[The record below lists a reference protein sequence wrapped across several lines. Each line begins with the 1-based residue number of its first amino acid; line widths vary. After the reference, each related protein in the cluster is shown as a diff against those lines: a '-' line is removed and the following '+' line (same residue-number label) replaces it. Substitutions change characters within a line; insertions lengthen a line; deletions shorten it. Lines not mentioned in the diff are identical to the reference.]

1 MTIKQISIFI
11 ENKPEALAELTEVL
25 AKNEI
30 NLRALSLADSSDF
43 GIARIIVDNADV
55 TAKILTDNGFVVKA
69 TPVIGVEIPDNAG
82 SLNHILTILAKA
94 GRNIEYMYGF
104 TGKKSNQAYMIIR
117 CTDNDK
123 TEKVL
128 SDNFIRMIDQTEIV
142 EL

>member
-55 TAKILTDNGFVVKA
+55 TARILTDNGFVVKA